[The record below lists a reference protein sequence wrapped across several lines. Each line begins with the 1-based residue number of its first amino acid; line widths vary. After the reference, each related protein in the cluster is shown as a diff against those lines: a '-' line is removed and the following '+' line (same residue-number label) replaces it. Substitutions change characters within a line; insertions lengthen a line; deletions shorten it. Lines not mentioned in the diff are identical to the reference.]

1 MSRHS
6 IIKGTFILTLAGLL
20 TRIIGFFYKI
30 FLSNALGAENLGI
43 YQLIFPVSAICHTI
57 YASGIQTSL
66 SKLIAEESSIGNHKG
81 IHRCT
86 KYAVILSLTSA
97 LILSAAVSIFTDYIS
112 IRFLQEPKC
121 AGALRLLALTF
132 PFAGITSCINGYYYG
147 KKRTFVPAFNQFFEQ
162 LVRVF
167 FVYIAAI
174 VSSKGS
180 LTITCELAVS
190 GIVVGEMASCIYNII
205 SYHLSKRKEISSP
218 SSTNKYLRM
227 LVTLALP
234 LTLNKLLLSLL
245 HSFETILIPIMLRK
259 HGMTSSEAL
268 SFYGTVNGMSMPFLL
283 FPSALTNALAL
294 LLLPTISEAYSSG
307 ADKKVRNTVSISV
320 KFTLILGILCFGLF
334 FSFGNTLS
342 TCVFNEESA
351 GRYLTALSFLCP
363 FLYLTTTL
371 GSILNGLGKTMITFI
386 SSITGTILK
395 IILIATLVP
404 HLGITGYFISFLSG
418 QLFITFFD
426 LTAVFRYTNFRFDS
440 LQCIAK
446 PVVAAAM
453 LYTCL
458 ARLLN
463 LLISETG
470 VNDLF
475 LTLTF
480 CALFCI
486 LYILLLLVMKSIKLK
501 ELKSVFALK

>member
-43 YQLIFPVSAICHTI
+43 YQLIFPISAICHTI

-81 IHRCT
+81 IHRCM
-86 KYAVILSLTSA
+86 KYAVILSLGAA
-97 LILSAAVSIFTDYIS
+97 LVLSATVILFTDYIS
-112 IRFLQEPKC
+112 LRFLQEPKC
-121 AGALRLLALTF
+121 AKALRLLALTF
-132 PFAGITSCINGYYYG
+132 PFAGISSCINGYYYG

-174 VSSKGS
+174 VSSNGS
-180 LTITCELAVS
+180 LTVTCELAVL
-190 GIVVGEMASCIYNII
+190 GIVIGEMASCIYNII
-205 SYHLSKRKEISSP
+205 SYQLSKRKEISS
-218 SSTNKYLRM
+218 SATGNKYLRI
-227 LVTLALP
+227 LISLALP
-234 LTLNKLLLSLL
+234 LTLNKLLLSLI
-245 HSFETILIPIMLRK
+245 HSFETVLIPIMLRK
-259 HGMTSSEAL
+259 HGMSSSDAL
-268 SFYGTVNGMSMPFLL
+268 SFYGTLNGMSMPFLL

-307 ADKKVRNTVSISV
+307 ADKKVRNTVSVSI

-334 FSFGNTLS
+334 FSFGNTLG
-342 TCVFNEESA
+342 TCVFNEENA
-351 GRYLTALSFLCP
+351 GKYLTALSFLCP

-386 SSITGTILK
+386 SSISGTILK

-404 HLGITGYFISFLSG
+404 RFGITGYFISFLSG

-426 LTAVFRYTNFRFDS
+426 LTAVFKYTKFRFDS
-440 LQCIAK
+440 FQCVAK
-446 PVVAAAM
+446 PTAAAAL

-463 LLISETG
+463 LLLSENGT
-470 VNDLF
+470 NSLL
-475 LTLTF
+475 LTLAF
-480 CALFCI
+480 CLLFCI
-486 LYILLLLVMKSIKLK
+486 LYILLLLAMRSIKLK